1 MDRCTVRFLFI
12 TLFPEQIE
20 QAAGHSIIKR
30 AVDAG
35 LVEVSCI
42 NPRDFA
48 TDRHRTVDDTPF
60 GGGAGMVLKPEPMV
74 AAIRMA
80 KQQLPAARVIA
91 MCPGGRTLKQ
101 DIVEE
106 YARSGQ
112 DLILVCGHYEGFD
125 ERIFNWVDEKLSIG
139 DYVLTGGELPALI
152 VMDAVARFIPGVL
165 GKMASA
171 VEDSFSTGLLEY
183 PQYTRPV
190 EFEGLE
196 VPEVLRNG
204 NHALINRWRRKEAL
218 KATYLHRPDLLAELG
233 KEDVLLLNEIKQEL
247 VGVGFKAEVK
257 GQILEMSLGYS
268 HDTHFMLPKE
278 VTATAVTE
286 KKGNPIVT
294 LKSMDKQ
301 LVGQVAAKIRSL
313 RKPEPYKGKGIKFVG
328 EQLRRKAGKS
338 AGAK

>member
-1 MDRCTVRFLFI
+1 MRFLFI

-74 AAIRMA
+74 AAISMA

-247 VGVGFKAEVK
+247 
-257 GQILEMSLGYS
+257 
-268 HDTHFMLPKE
+268 
-278 VTATAVTE
+278 
-286 KKGNPIVT
+286 
-294 LKSMDKQ
+294 
-301 LVGQVAAKIRSL
+301 
-313 RKPEPYKGKGIKFVG
+313 
-328 EQLRRKAGKS
+328 AGDNN
-338 AGAK
+338 G

>member
-1 MDRCTVRFLFI
+1 MRFLFI

-74 AAIRMA
+74 AAI
-80 KQQLPAARVIA
+80 LPSARVIA

-101 DIVEE
+101 AIVEE
-106 YARSGQ
+106 YAGSGQ

-190 EFEGLE
+190 EFEGLA

-218 KATYLHRPDLLAELG
+218 KATYLRRPDLLSELG
-233 KEDVLLLNEIKQEL
+233 KEDALLLKEIKQEL
-247 VGVGFKAEVK
+247 AG
-257 GQILEMSLGYS
+257 
-268 HDTHFMLPKE
+268 
-278 VTATAVTE
+278 
-286 KKGNPIVT
+286 
-294 LKSMDKQ
+294 DKN
-301 LVGQVAAKIRSL
+301 G
-313 RKPEPYKGKGIKFVG
+313 
-328 EQLRRKAGKS
+328 
-338 AGAK
+338 

>member
-1 MDRCTVRFLFI
+1 MRFLFI

-106 YARSGQ
+106 YARSG
-112 DLILVCGHYEGFD
+112 
-125 ERIFNWVDEKLSIG
+125 RISFWSAVIMKASMNGSS
-139 DYVLTGGELPALI
+139 TGAMKNFPLATMYLPA
-152 VMDAVARFIPGVL
+152 ANCR
-165 GKMASA
+165 
-171 VEDSFSTGLLEY
+171 
-183 PQYTRPV
+183 
-190 EFEGLE
+190 
-196 VPEVLRNG
+196 
-204 NHALINRWRRKEAL
+204 H
-218 KATYLHRPDLLAELG
+218 
-233 KEDVLLLNEIKQEL
+233 
-247 VGVGFKAEVK
+247 
-257 GQILEMSLGYS
+257 
-268 HDTHFMLPKE
+268 
-278 VTATAVTE
+278 
-286 KKGNPIVT
+286 
-294 LKSMDKQ
+294 
-301 LVGQVAAKIRSL
+301 
-313 RKPEPYKGKGIKFVG
+313 
-328 EQLRRKAGKS
+328 
-338 AGAK
+338 

>member
-1 MDRCTVRFLFI
+1 MRFLFI

-80 KQQLPAARVIA
+80 KQQLPAARVIV

-101 DIVEE
+101 EIIEE
-106 YARSGQ
+106 YAGSGQ

-190 EFEGLE
+190 EFEGLA

-218 KATYLHRPDLLAELG
+218 KATYLRRPDLLSELG
-233 KEDVLLLNEIKQEL
+233 KEDVLLLKEIKQEL
-247 VGVGFKAEVK
+247 AG
-257 GQILEMSLGYS
+257 
-268 HDTHFMLPKE
+268 
-278 VTATAVTE
+278 
-286 KKGNPIVT
+286 
-294 LKSMDKQ
+294 DKN
-301 LVGQVAAKIRSL
+301 G
-313 RKPEPYKGKGIKFVG
+313 
-328 EQLRRKAGKS
+328 
-338 AGAK
+338 

>member
-1 MDRCTVRFLFI
+1 MRFLFI

-74 AAIRMA
+74 AAICMA
-80 KQQLPAARVIA
+80 KQQLPAARGIA

-247 VGVGFKAEVK
+247 
-257 GQILEMSLGYS
+257 
-268 HDTHFMLPKE
+268 
-278 VTATAVTE
+278 
-286 KKGNPIVT
+286 
-294 LKSMDKQ
+294 
-301 LVGQVAAKIRSL
+301 
-313 RKPEPYKGKGIKFVG
+313 
-328 EQLRRKAGKS
+328 AGDHN
-338 AGAK
+338 G